1 MSIYKT
7 VTFALISII
16 ITSLIGVIL
25 LSGFKIFGDKIT
37 QTDHQKMQ
45 LQFEKLEFAITDQE
59 KQLGYM
65 NRELICSRCG
75 MLFVFEKSQP
85 LSFWMKN
92 TLVPLKITFIDEN
105 GVVINSEI
113 GQPKVTSPT
122 VNSLRPAKYV
132 LEVSIDSPIDLKPNQ
147 QIDIKK
153 MLTENKTHSDN

>member
-1 MSIYKT
+1 MSIRNKIEAVVMILVIILTLVIYTLAYTQNGQMQWAKQFDNNLLNQKT
-7 VTFALISII
+7 
-16 ITSLIGVIL
+16 IL
-25 LSGFKIFGDKIT
+25 E
-37 QTDHQKMQ
+37 
-45 LQFEKLEFAITDQE
+45 FEKLELATTDQ
-59 KQLGYM
+59 QRQIGYM
-65 NRELICSRCG
+65 NRESICSRCG

-113 GQPKVTSPT
+113 GQPKVTSPA

-132 LEVSIDSPIDLKPNQ
+132 LEVPIDSPIDLKPNQ

-153 MLTENKTHSDN
+153 MLTEN